1 MESNR
6 KLTSNFVNPFGIGAL
21 FLLAVLFY
29 HFGLPDAAGPALLF
43 ALLFLLAWLWNRF
56 ALSHLEIQVPADR
69 LCAFP
74 GSTLNLPCQVFN
86 RKFLPLMWMEV
97 LFSLRENGCV
107 LPAAPENEKPVWDK
121 QLDKEVPGACARL
134 TWLLWH
140 QESSLEIP
148 MKAIHRGVCSF
159 SEVYAASGDGF
170 GLGVKETCLP
180 LESISQLV
188 VYPAILPIQISG
200 LVQNI
205 SDLEAGRGGFLEDVT
220 LLKMNRAYQPGDSVK
235 RIGWRQLARQNT
247 LMTNVY
253 ETIFPKM
260 MTFYLDL
267 PSFRTK
273 TTEKNDL
280 NGQDAIHW
288 HPLADKRETMIS
300 ITASCILK
308 LADSGICCGLV
319 IPGYASSPSVIH
331 YPGRHGSEAEELFY
345 SLAAISYQAEEGV
358 FPDAELIHNPS
369 SFGTF
374 CVITCSWDSMS
385 ISNEV
390 LALMSRV
397 MVITEEETKQDSF
410 CPWRLIHKEELTIQE
425 RISEHDTGRDASS
438 FTNQNDERK

>member
-6 KLTSNFVNPFGIGAL
+6 KLTSNFVNPPGIAAL

-29 HFGLPDAAGPALLF
+29 HFGLRDAAGPALLF
-43 ALLFLLAWLWNRF
+43 ALLFLLAWLWNQF
-56 ALSHLEIQVPADR
+56 ALSHLNILVPAGR

-74 GSTLNLPCQVFN
+74 GSTLYLPCQVFN
-86 RKFLPLMWMEV
+86 QKFLPLMWMEV
-97 LFSLRENGCV
+97 LFALREDSCI
-107 LPAAPENEKPVWDK
+107 LPAAPELEKPVWDRH
-121 QLDKEVPGACARL
+121 LEKEVPGACARL

-140 QESSLEIP
+140 QESALEIP
-148 MKAIHRGVCSF
+148 MKAIHRGICSF

-170 GLGVKETCLP
+170 GLGVRETCIP
-180 LESISQLV
+180 LEASSQLI
-188 VYPAILPIQISG
+188 VYPAVLPVQISG

-235 RIGWRQLARQNT
+235 RIGWRQLARQNV

-267 PSFRTK
+267 PSFRRK

-280 NGQDAIHW
+280 NGQDVILW
-288 HPLADKRETMIS
+288 HPLADQREAMIS

-319 IPGYASSPSVIH
+319 IPGYGSSSGVIQ
-331 YPGRHGSEAEELFY
+331 YPGRHGSEVEELFY
-345 SLAAISYQAEEGV
+345 SLAAVSYRAEDGILPEE
-358 FPDAELIHNPS
+358 ALTRSAS

-374 CVITCSWDSMS
+374 CVITRSFTSMS
-385 ISNEV
+385 LSDKT
-390 LALMSRV
+390 LSLMNRV
-397 MVITEEETKQDSF
+397 MVIAAEETERDPC
-410 CPWRLIHKEELTIQE
+410 CPWRLIHKDELTIKE
-425 RISEHDTGRDASS
+425 AM
-438 FTNQNDERK
+438 TNANKKPCKRKNE